1 MLRLHCRRGN
11 SRAKITEMTIKHY
24 PLLTG
29 QAHGLNT
36 RDATRVPIQ
45 LMKLWQKLQR
55 SRWQRWTYGA
65 AGQ

>member
-1 MLRLHCRRGN
+1 MLKVALQARQLG
-11 SRAKITEMTIKHY
+11 AKITEMTIRHY
-24 PLLTG
+24 PRLTG

-55 SRWQRWTYGA
+55 SRWQR
-65 AGQ
+65 